1 MKRIAIIPARGGSKR
16 IPRKNIKN
24 FCGKPI
30 IAYVLDAVK
39 ESNLFD
45 VIHVSTDSQEIVTVV
60 ESLGFSVDFMRDQK
74 LSDDYTPIMPVLK
87 WVLEQY
93 KDKGVIFDEVA
104 TIMPCA
110 PFVESSDLV
119 NASKLL
125 ESNSHLGPVLSV
137 STYSAPIEWA
147 FKLTKDKNLKPVN
160 KEMLKKRSQDIE
172 ESYYD
177 TGSFCF
183 FSSKYVLN
191 STGAGIDSLYIGS
204 TIEKYKAI
212 DIDTLE
218 DWLFAEMLFY
228 GIKHSGK
235 L

>member
-1 MKRIAIIPARGGSKR
+1 
-16 IPRKNIKN
+16 
-24 FCGKPI
+24 
-30 IAYVLDAVK
+30 
-39 ESNLFD
+39 
-45 VIHVSTDSQEIVTVV
+45 
-60 ESLGFSVDFMRDQK
+60 
-74 LSDDYTPIMPVLK
+74 
-87 WVLEQY
+87 
-93 KDKGVIFDEVA
+93 
-104 TIMPCA
+104 
-110 PFVESSDLV
+110 
-119 NASKLL
+119 
-125 ESNSHLGPVLSV
+125 
-137 STYSAPIEWA
+137 
-147 FKLTKDKNLKPVN
+147 
-160 KEMLKKRSQDIE
+160 MLKKRSQDIE